1 MPNVRTD
8 INNLIKEIS
17 MSKEELC
24 SNYDLFDEKIDEF
37 IKSIPKKE
45 MIEVS
50 SGEYDKDKSL
60 YLHEIKSKTKNNRA
74 ITIGFLYEEVT
85 LPFHI
90 QVKINNHNDIIL
102 KQIAKNKAKE
112 STQNKYKIGDILVLR
127 GRIRDG
133 SKRLIKVF
141 EVKKIIWSVKS
152 QIVNVLVLKQ
162 LEGPNNNRTLTK
174 EDCKKYHIKYEQ
186 GLQVYS
192 MNIGFSR
199 RKKYINNELN

>member
-1 MPNVRTD
+1 MPDVRTS

-17 MSKEELC
+17 MAQEELC
-24 SNYDLFDEKIDEF
+24 SNYDLFDPKIDEF

-50 SGEYDKDKSL
+50 SREYDKDKSL
-60 YLHEIKSKTKNNRA
+60 YFHEIKAKINANKTL
-74 ITIGFLYEEVT
+74 TIGFLYEEIT

-102 KQIAKNKAKE
+102 KQVAKVRAKE
-112 STQNKYKIGDILVLR
+112 SVSNKYKIGDILVLR
-127 GRIRDG
+127 GKIRDG
-133 SKRLIKVF
+133 SRRIVKVF

-174 EDCKKYHIKYEQ
+174 EDCKKYHIKYEP

>member
-74 ITIGFLYEEVT
+74 TTIGFLYEEVT

-102 KQIAKNKAKE
+102 KQVAKVKAKE
-112 STQNKYKIGDILVLR
+112 SVSNKYKIGDILVLR
-127 GRIRDG
+127 GKIRDG
-133 SKRLIKVF
+133 SRRIVKVF

-174 EDCKKYHIKYEQ
+174 DDCKKYHIKYEP

-192 MNIGFSR
+192 MNIGFSK

>member
-1 MPNVRTD
+1 MPDVRAA
-8 INNLIKEIS
+8 INNLIKDIS
-17 MSKEELC
+17 MTQEEYC
-24 SNYDLFDEKIDEF
+24 SNYDLFDEKIDLF

-50 SGEYDKDKSL
+50 SKEYDQDKSL
-60 YLHEIKSKTKNNRA
+60 YLHEIKSKSKSNKK
-74 ITIGFLYEEVT
+74 ITIGFLYEEIT

-102 KQIAKNKAKE
+102 KQVAKVKAKE
-112 STQNKYKIGDILVLR
+112 SVSNKYKIGDILVLR
-127 GRIRDG
+127 GKIRDG
-133 SKRLIKVF
+133 SKRLVKVF

-174 EDCKKYHIKYEQ
+174 DDCKKYHIKYEP

-192 MNIGFSR
+192 MNIGFSK

>member
-1 MPNVRTD
+1 
-8 INNLIKEIS
+8 
-17 MSKEELC
+17 
-24 SNYDLFDEKIDEF
+24 
-37 IKSIPKKE
+37 

-50 SGEYDKDKSL
+50 SKEYDQDKSL
-60 YLHEIKSKTKNNRA
+60 YLHEIKSKSKSNKK
-74 ITIGFLYEEVT
+74 ITIGFLYEEIT

-102 KQIAKNKAKE
+102 KQVAKVKAKE
-112 STQNKYKIGDILVLR
+112 SVSNKYKIGDILVLR
-127 GRIRDG
+127 GKIRDG
-133 SKRLIKVF
+133 SRRIVKVF

-174 EDCKKYHIKYEQ
+174 EDCKKYHIKYEP

>member
-1 MPNVRTD
+1 MPDVRAA
-8 INNLIKEIS
+8 INNLIKDIS
-17 MSKEELC
+17 MTQEEYC
-24 SNYDLFDEKIDEF
+24 SNYDLFDEKIDLF

-50 SGEYDKDKSL
+50 SKEYDQDKSL
-60 YLHEIKSKTKNNRA
+60 YLHEIKSKSKSNKK
-74 ITIGFLYEEVT
+74 ITIGFLYEEIT

-102 KQIAKNKAKE
+102 KQVAKVKAKE
-112 STQNKYKIGDILVLR
+112 SVSNKYKIGDILVLR
-127 GRIRDG
+127 GKIRDG
-133 SKRLIKVF
+133 SRRIVKVF

-174 EDCKKYHIKYEQ
+174 EDCKKYHIKYEP

>member
-1 MPNVRTD
+1 MPDVRAA
-8 INNLIKEIS
+8 INNLIKDIS
-17 MSKEELC
+17 MTQEEYC
-24 SNYDLFDEKIDEF
+24 SNYDLFDEKIDLF

-50 SGEYDKDKSL
+50 SKEYDQDKSL
-60 YLHEIKSKTKNNRA
+60 YLHEIKSKSKSNKK
-74 ITIGFLYEEVT
+74 ITIGFLYEEIT

-102 KQIAKNKAKE
+102 KQIAKVKAKE
-112 STQNKYKIGDILVLR
+112 SVSNKYKIGDILVLR
-127 GRIRDG
+127 GKIRDG
-133 SKRLIKVF
+133 SKRLVKVF

-152 QIVNVLVLKQ
+152 QIVNVLILKQ
-162 LEGPNNNRTLTK
+162 LEGPNNNRSLTK
-174 EDCKKYHIKYEQ
+174 DDCKKYHIKYEP

-192 MNIGFSR
+192 MNIGFSK

>member
-1 MPNVRTD
+1 MPDVRAA
-8 INNLIKEIS
+8 INNLIKDIS
-17 MSKEELC
+17 MTQEEYC
-24 SNYDLFDEKIDEF
+24 SNYDLFDEKIDLF

-50 SGEYDKDKSL
+50 SKEYDQDKSL
-60 YLHEIKSKTKNNRA
+60 YLHEIKSKSKSNKK
-74 ITIGFLYEEVT
+74 ITIGFLYEEIT

-102 KQIAKNKAKE
+102 KQVAKVKAKE
-112 STQNKYKIGDILVLR
+112 SVSNKYKIGDILVLR
-127 GRIRDG
+127 GKIRDG
-133 SKRLIKVF
+133 SKRLVKVF

-152 QIVNVLVLKQ
+152 QIVNVLILKQ
-162 LEGPNNNRTLTK
+162 LEGPNNNRSLTK
-174 EDCKKYHIKYEQ
+174 DDCKKYHIKYEP

-192 MNIGFSR
+192 MNIGFSK